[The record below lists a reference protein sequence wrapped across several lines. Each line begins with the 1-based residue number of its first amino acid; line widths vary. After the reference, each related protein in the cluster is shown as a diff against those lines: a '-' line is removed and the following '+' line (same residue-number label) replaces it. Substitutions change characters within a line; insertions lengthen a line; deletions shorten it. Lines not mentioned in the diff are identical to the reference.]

1 MSNFKPDTLS
11 LLQSQRPATFLTSNA
26 LICIKKPL
34 NSEMLPRSLDCK
46 NIVGGFRDM
55 AADRNEM
62 RVTEA
67 IEKLWSA
74 DDEERLLGKN
84 ELLCLGDQSADRL
97 VALLENLVRNPLPLF
112 SKGNEE
118 KGKEAIE
125 GLHRVFRT
133 ASELVVAH
141 QQSELYSQLIK
152 RLAINSRLLGD
163 IIELLGN
170 ARSEAAV
177 PVLIEIMVSER
188 SMNNAS
194 TNPMYPEMEALCR
207 IGNVAVPKLIEVLE
221 NAKQRAANNSAY
233 PSFMVEIDMP
243 KLPEPVAEPEDKD
256 DSADITFEANIIIRR
271 ASKVLGSIKDAR
283 AVPALERAL
292 NSIDIEYARG
302 AIEDA
307 IDRIKSS

>member
-1 MSNFKPDTLS
+1 
-11 LLQSQRPATFLTSNA
+11 
-26 LICIKKPL
+26 
-34 NSEMLPRSLDCK
+34 
-46 NIVGGFRDM
+46 M

-74 DDEERLLGKN
+74 NDEERLLGKN
-84 ELLCLGDQSADRL
+84 ELFCLGDQSADRL
-97 VALLENLVRNPLPLF
+97 VALLENLVRNPFPHL

-125 GLHRVFRT
+125 GLQRIFRT
-133 ASELVVAH
+133 AGGLVDAQ

-170 ARSEAAV
+170 ARSEKAV

-194 TNPMYPEMEALCR
+194 TNPMYPQMEALCR
-207 IGNVAVPKLIEVLE
+207 IGNVALPKLIEVLK
-221 NAKQRAANNSAY
+221 NAKQMAANNSAY
-233 PSFMVEIDMP
+233 PSFMIEIDMP

-256 DSADITFEANIIIRR
+256 DSADISFEANMIIRR
-271 ASKVLGSIKDAR
+271 VCKVLGTINDAR
-283 AVPALERAL
+283 ALPALERLL
-292 NSIDIEYARG
+292 NSNDVEYARG
-302 AIEDA
+302 AIEEA
-307 IDRIKSS
+307 IEMIKSS

>member
-1 MSNFKPDTLS
+1 
-11 LLQSQRPATFLTSNA
+11 
-26 LICIKKPL
+26 
-34 NSEMLPRSLDCK
+34 
-46 NIVGGFRDM
+46 M

-74 DDEERLLGKN
+74 DNEERLLGKN
-84 ELLCLGDQSADRL
+84 ELRCLGDQSAGPL
-97 VALLENLVRNPLPLF
+97 VALLENLVRNPFPLF

-125 GLHRVFRT
+125 GLRRVFRT
-133 ASELVVAH
+133 ASDLVGAH
-141 QQSELYSQLIK
+141 QQIELYSQLIK

-188 SMNNAS
+188 GMNNFS

-233 PSFMVEIDMP
+233 PSFMIEIDMP

-256 DSADITFEANIIIRR
+256 DSADISFEANIIIRR
-271 ASKVLGSIKDAR
+271 AAKVLGTINDS
-283 AVPALERAL
+283 RAL
-292 NSIDIEYARG
+292 PSLEKVLFSNDVGLARG
-302 AIEDA
+302 AIEQA
-307 IDRIKSS
+307 IENIKSS